1 MAHRDTPTTSE
12 AGEPAPRAPQAPAV
26 GGTLPG
32 GLATAAL
39 ARTMPL
45 YVAGL
50 DGCIRYA
57 NDLFGQVADAL
68 DWPADT
74 PMVPVAAVVEAD
86 AAGEGP
92 VRREHADGQRI
103 VCSSRHEVLRDDAGD
118 PLGVLATFERRQRQ
132 AAADAVSTR
141 QRLADIVRLATDW
154 IWETDRALRFT
165 YLSPRV
171 TDLLGY
177 HPKELAGH
185 TWDAIA
191 LDGAPLTADP
201 VTGWVPTLAD
211 RDMRLRHR
219 DGSVRE
225 TRISAVPVF
234 EGEIFAGY
242 RGVARDV
249 TDLRSREAA
258 LQDAKERAEQ
268 ADRAKSLFLAQMSH
282 ELRTPLNAVI
292 GFSEIIAQETLGPV
306 GVPAY
311 REYAGDILSSA
322 HHLLTVINDVLDVSK
337 IESGTFR
344 LNEDVAD
351 ANAVMTEA
359 RRMVD
364 GQGGA
369 REVEIRV
376 HPVEGEVCLEID
388 VARLRQV
395 LVNLLSNAAKYSQAG
410 STVELAGELDA
421 GGRFAFRITDT
432 GPGMTEEQ
440 IAVALR
446 PFGQVDTSMA
456 RQHGG
461 IGLGLPLAD
470 RLVAQHGGELVVD
483 SVPGEG
489 TTVAAVLPPNR
500 VALPAEGGVCE

>member
-1 MAHRDTPTTSE
+1 MVHRDTPATSE
-12 AGEPAPRAPQAPAV
+12 QAERVPGAAAGGDA
-26 GGTLPG
+26 LPG
-32 GLATAAL
+32 DLATAAL
-39 ARTMPL
+39 ARTVPL

-50 DGCIRYA
+50 DGRIRFA
-57 NDLFGQVADAL
+57 NDLFGEVAEAL
-68 DWPADT
+68 DRPPDA
-74 PMVPVAAVVEAD
+74 PVVPIATVLEAD
-86 AAGEGP
+86 AAGEGA
-92 VRREHADGQRI
+92 VRREHGDGRCI
-103 VCSSRHEVLRDDAGD
+103 LCSSRHEVLRDGAGNR
-118 PLGVLATFERRQRQ
+118 LGVLATFERRQRQ
-132 AAADAVSTR
+132 ISGDAGSTR

-177 HPKELAGH
+177 HPKELAGQ
-185 TWDAIA
+185 TWDTLAV
-191 LDGAPLTADP
+191 DGPPLTIDP
-201 VTGWVPTLAD
+201 AAGWIPTLAD
-211 RDMRLRHR
+211 RNLRLRHR

-234 EGEIFAGY
+234 EGETFAGY

-249 TDLRSREAA
+249 TDLHSREAA
-258 LQDAKERAEQ
+258 LQEAKERAEQ
-268 ADRAKSLFLAQMSH
+268 ADRAKSLLLAQMSH

-292 GFSEIIAQETLGPV
+292 GFSEIISQETLGPV

-322 HHLLTVINDVLDVSK
+322 HHLLAVINDVLDVSK

-344 LNEDVAD
+344 LTEDTAD
-351 ANAVMTEA
+351 ANAVMREA

-364 GQGGA
+364 GQGGVGDVA
-369 REVEIRV
+369 IRV
-376 HPVEGEVCLEID
+376 HPVEREVCLEID
-388 VARLRQV
+388 VARMRQV
-395 LVNLLSNAAKYSQAG
+395 LVNLLSNAAKYAQAG

-421 GGRFAFRITDT
+421 AGRFAFRVADT

-483 SVPGEG
+483 SAPGAG
-489 TTVAAVLPPNR
+489 TTVAAVLPPER
-500 VALPAEGGVCE
+500 VARPADGGADGR